1 MDKIDIERAQMNQ
14 KFRSRLRELLDESGI
29 TQSTLAKAAGVSPA
43 VISKYLSVPDK
54 EPMFHIVAKIARH
67 FDVSPEWL
75 GGMNDERTPF
85 QAGSITDIYYRL
97 TNTGKNELYN
107 FGKYLLAKE
116 QELPEESS
124 AYGFQALDAE
134 PAAPLAQPASLGAEK
149 VVVKIIPKVADFA
162 LTVSG
167 DTMEPLVPNGAL
179 LFAKD
184 QSSADNGDIVVAEV
198 DGALTCKKYAKKGGK
213 VELKSINPRYQAI
226 TDWKNLRIIG
236 KVII

>member
-1 MDKIDIERAQMNQ
+1 MEKIEMERAQMNQ

-29 TQSTLAKAAGVSPA
+29 TQSALAKAAGVSPA

-97 TNTGKNELYN
+97 SNAGKNELFNY
-107 FGKYLLAKE
+107 GKYLLAKE
-116 QELPEESS
+116 KELPEETG
-124 AYGFQALDAE
+124 AYRFQPLDAE
-134 PAAPLAQPASLGAEK
+134 PALPAVEVVPKGAEK
-149 VVVKIIPKVADFA
+149 VTVKIIPKVADLA
-162 LTVSG
+162 LTFSG

-184 QSSADNGDIVVAEV
+184 QSTAENGDIVVAEV
-198 DGALTCKKYAKKGGK
+198 DGAITCKKYSRKGGK
-213 VELKSINPRYQAI
+213 VELKSINPRYQAM
-226 TDWKNLRIIG
+226 TDLKNLRIIG